1 MLRVL
6 LSAPTRLV
14 FGGVLRSSE
23 VFRVVPIA
31 AASAWFVAQ
40 PLASSFYRFSG
51 FASLRAHST
60 VAMPL
65 ASAINKSV
73 PKSAA
78 ELRVLDVLGVVNF
91 VKNNLKIDSDDY
103 EKLVKQKIDGAA
115 LLETSVSELCDR
127 YGLTGGAAHAI
138 MRGIAPAVAEVRAAA
153 TKASA
158 ITLKVYPPLKEG
170 RRNNH
175 VKMTMTP
182 EDFRIKFVLSSAPL
196 QLVSKDGAVVK
207 DIFTL
212 EEAVEAIREPTVF
225 LRWTRSFG
233 DDVVDLRGFVDN
245 TAKALEQETTRAL
258 ANDAGLASAYGPL
271 SAVNSAEHFT
281 VSRRGGGKLL
291 QKIEVDGL
299 VVGEHVVLF
308 NSTKHTPSLDD
319 VDDAVADAKKL
330 QGILQLQPETLST
343 KPALV
348 KVLLNDIAH
357 LPIIPFLCGD
367 NFSAK
372 VEAKCATKGVG
383 IVRPGGDGFVV
394 KAAGRTT

>member
-1 MLRVL
+1 M
-6 LSAPTRLV
+6 
-14 FGGVLRSSE
+14 
-23 VFRVVPIA
+23 
-31 AASAWFVAQ
+31 
-40 PLASSFYRFSG
+40 
-51 FASLRAHST
+51 
-60 VAMPL
+60 
-65 ASAINKSV
+65 
-73 PKSAA
+73 
-78 ELRVLDVLGVVNF
+78 LDVLGVVNF

-103 EKLVKQKIDGAA
+103 EKLVKQKVDGAA

-127 YGLTGGAAHAI
+127 YGLSGGAAHAI

-158 ITLKVYPPLKEG
+158 ITLKVYPPRKEG
-170 RRNNH
+170 GRDNH
-175 VKMTMTP
+175 IKMTMTP

-196 QLVSKDGAVVK
+196 QLVSKNGAVVK
-207 DIFTL
+207 DIFSL

-245 TAKALEQETTRAL
+245 AAKALEQETTRAL
-258 ANDAGLASAYGPL
+258 ANDVGLASAYGPL

-291 QKIEVDGL
+291 QKIEVDGI

-308 NSTKHTPSLDD
+308 NSTKHMPSLED

-330 QGILQLQPETLST
+330 QGMLHLHLKTLST
-343 KPALV
+343 KPAQV
-348 KVLLNDIAH
+348 KALLNDIAH
-357 LPIIPFLCGD
+357 RPIMPFLSGH
-367 NFSAK
+367 NLSAK

>member
-6 LSAPTRLV
+6 LSPTRLA

-31 AASAWFVAQ
+31 AASAWLVAQ

-258 ANDAGLASAYGPL
+258 ANDTGLASAYGPL
-271 SAVNSAEHFT
+271 SAINSAEHFT

-299 VVGEHVVLF
+299 VVGEQVVLF
-308 NSTKHTPSLDD
+308 NSTKHTPSLED

-330 QGILQLQPETLST
+330 QGMLQLQLETLST

-372 VEAKCATKGVG
+372 VEAKCALKGVG